1 MHLQPLAGQ
10 LGEHVGLQI
19 AVAQYQVRFQGQD
32 LLVLDAGEAADLGL
46 FLARLRRAHG
56 KTGNADDARLLAQ
69 QVERFAGLGG
79 QTDDPLRP
87 LAHVTSHPFSKTS
100 SCSGLGVV
108 QPSSASI
115 GAG

>member
-1 MHLQPLAGQ
+1 M
-10 LGEHVGLQI
+10 
-19 AVAQYQVRFQGQD
+19 
-32 LLVLDAGEAADLGL
+32 LDAGEAADLGL
-46 FLARLRRAHG
+46 FLARLRQAHG

-87 LAHVTSHPFSKTS
+87 CSCHLHPFSKTS
-100 SCSGLGVV
+100 SCGSLGVV